1 MHILSHC
8 AFEVCNLVAA
18 AAALKSKVR
27 PREKYFSMIGWPF
40 LVADDDRLE
49 RRSEIQFYNYPQ
61 PHTCTFQ
68 ALVTSILLLIK

>member
-1 MHILSHC
+1 
-8 AFEVCNLVAA
+8 
-18 AAALKSKVR
+18 
-27 PREKYFSMIGWPF
+27 MIGWPF

-68 ALVTSILLLIK
+68 ALVTFIIDKMRIMIKNMTNLVTFGHGAGL